1 MESQRVGHDRAALT
15 SLYFT
20 SHISNSRV
28 EFLYKNIWNNF
39 KMHEMNLNKFQT
51 MKWISINFKPST
63 IANVIKHVVCVCVCV
78 CVCVSV
84 CLQFGKLSSGHR
96 TGKGQFSFQFQRRV
110 MPKNVQAT
118 IQLSSFRMLA
128 RLCSKSFMI
137 VLSSSW
143 TENFQVGKLGFAEAA
158 ELDFL
163 KEFLCFFYD
172 LADVGNLISS
182 FSAFSE
188 SGLKIWKFKVLILL
202 KPGLENLEHYFAS
215 VWDECSCA
223 VVWT

>member
-1 MESQRVGHDRAALT
+1 MESQRVGHDWAALT
-15 SLYFT
+15 S
-20 SHISNSRV
+20 HISISRKRV

-39 KMHEMNLNKFQT
+39 KMHHIFYHEMNLNKFQT
-51 MKWISINFKPST
+51 
-63 IANVIKHVVCVCVCV
+63 IKDSKCYQTCSVCVCA

-84 CLQFGKLSSGHR
+84 CLQFGKLSSVHR

-118 IQLSSFRMLA
+118 IQLSSFHMLA

-158 ELDFL
+158 ELEIKLPIFFGSWRKQGSPRAHL
-163 KEFLCFFYD
+163 LLFHWLCWSRWMC
-172 LADVGNLISS
+172 GSQQT
-182 FSAFSE
+182 E
-188 SGLKIWKFKVLILL
+188 
-202 KPGLENLEHYFAS
+202 ENS
-215 VWDECSCA
+215 
-223 VVWT
+223 